1 MTNQWRPGAD
11 NAALIARAEML
22 TQVRQFFAQ
31 RKVLEV
37 ETPLLCQ
44 GAPTD
49 PHLQSIQVDT
59 NGETR
64 FLQTSPEFAMKRLLA
79 AGSGDIFQICKSFR
93 GGEISP
99 KHNPEFTMLEW
110 YRIGFDL
117 PELIAELIAL
127 VTDVLGEQAVFEA
140 SYQTLFEQHVG
151 VNPHQVS
158 DELLADLGKQT
169 AGRKLAAMTR
179 ADWLDLL
186 MSQVVEP
193 KLPAG
198 IAVIID
204 FPACQA
210 ALCQISAN
218 DDGDEVAKRFE
229 IYINGVELANGYLEL
244 RDSDELAKRF
254 EADRQI
260 RQQQNL
266 ATNVGDDYLLA
277 AMHSGLPPCAG
288 VAVGLDR
295 LLMARTGISNIG
307 ELLSFPFGNA

>member
-1 MTNQWRPGAD
+1 MTTQWRPGAD
-11 NAALIARAEML
+11 QAALIARAEML
-22 TQVRQFFAQ
+22 TQLRHFFAQ

-49 PHLQSIQVDT
+49 PHLESMQVDT
-59 NGETR
+59 NSGVR

-79 AGSGDIFQICKSFR
+79 AGSGDIYQICKSFR

-110 YRIGFDL
+110 YRTGFTL
-117 PELIAELIAL
+117 TELITEVIDLL
-127 VTDVLGEQAVFEA
+127 QQVLGLLPVFEA
-140 SYQTLFEQHVG
+140 SYQQLFEQHLG

-158 DELLADLGKQT
+158 TEVVAELGQKI
-169 AGRKLAAMTR
+169 AGRELDSMTR
-179 ADWLDLL
+179 TDWLDLL

-198 IAVIID
+198 IAVITG

-210 ALCQISAN
+210 ALSQVAEDDNGNQI
-218 DDGDEVAKRFE
+218 AKRFE
-229 IYINGVELANGYLEL
+229 VYVNGVELANGYLEL
-244 RDSDELAKRF
+244 LDSDELAKRF
-254 EADRQI
+254 ALDRQI
-260 RQQQNL
+260 RQHQNL

-277 AMHSGLPPCAG
+277 AMQQGLPACAG

-295 LLMARTGISNIG
+295 LLMAKTGIIDIAK
-307 ELLSFPFGNA
+307 LLSFPCGNA

>member
-1 MTNQWRPGAD
+1 MTNLWRPGAD
-11 NAALIARAEML
+11 NVALIARAEML
-22 TQVRQFFAQ
+22 THVRHFFAQ

-49 PHLQSIQVDT
+49 PHLASIQVDT

-79 AGSGDIFQICKSFR
+79 ADSGDIFQICKSFR
-93 GGEISP
+93 GGESSP

-110 YRIGFDL
+110 YRTGFDL
-117 PELIAELIAL
+117 PELIAELITL
-127 VTDVLGEQAVFEA
+127 LEQILGEQVVFET
-140 SYQTLFEQHVG
+140 SYQALFEQHLR

-158 DELLADLGKQT
+158 AELLADLGSKA
-169 AGRKLAAMTR
+169 AGRKLAAMAR

-198 IAVIID
+198 IAVITD

-210 ALCQISAN
+210 ALSQTAINA
-218 DDGDEVAKRFE
+218 DGDDVAKRFE

-244 RDSDELAKRF
+244 RDSEELAKRF

-277 AMHSGLPPCAG
+277 AMQSGLPACAG

-295 LLMARTGISNIG
+295 LLMAKTGISNIG
-307 ELLSFPFGNA
+307 QLLSFPFGNA

>member
-1 MTNQWRPGAD
+1 MTTQWRPGAD
-11 NAALIARAEML
+11 QAALIARAEML
-22 TQVRQFFAQ
+22 TQLRHFFAQ

-49 PHLQSIQVDT
+49 PHLESMQVDT
-59 NGETR
+59 NSGVR

-79 AGSGDIFQICKSFR
+79 AGSGDIYQICKSFR
-93 GGEISP
+93 GGESSAR
-99 KHNPEFTMLEW
+99 HNPEFTMLEW
-110 YRIGFDL
+110 YRTGFTL
-117 PELIAELIAL
+117 AELIAEVIDLL
-127 VTDVLGEQAVFEA
+127 QQVLGLQPTFEA
-140 SYQTLFEQHVG
+140 SYQELFEQYLG
-151 VNPHQVS
+151 VNPHQIS
-158 DELLADLGKQT
+158 NEALAELGHKV
-169 AGRKLAAMTR
+169 AGRELDNMTR

-193 KLPAG
+193 TLPPG
-198 IAVIID
+198 IAVITD

-210 ALCQISAN
+210 ALSQVAEDNKAN
-218 DDGDEVAKRFE
+218 QVAKRFE
-229 IYINGVELANGYLEL
+229 VYINGVELANGYLEL
-244 RDSDELAKRF
+244 LDSDELAKRF

-277 AMHSGLPPCAG
+277 AMQKGLPACAG

-295 LLMARTGISNIG
+295 LLMAKTGSSDIAK
-307 ELLSFPFGNA
+307 LLSFPCGNA

>member
-1 MTNQWRPGAD
+1 MTTQWRPGAD
-11 NAALIARAEML
+11 QAALIARAEML
-22 TQVRQFFAQ
+22 TQVRHFFAQ

-49 PHLQSIQVDT
+49 LHLESMQVDT
-59 NGETR
+59 NSGVR

-79 AGSGDIFQICKSFR
+79 AGSGDIYQICKSFR
-93 GGEISP
+93 GGESSAR
-99 KHNPEFTMLEW
+99 HNPEFTMLEW
-110 YRIGFDL
+110 YRTGFTL
-117 PELIAELIAL
+117 AELVAEVIDL
-127 VTDVLGEQAVFEA
+127 LQQELGLLPVFEA
-140 SYQTLFEQHVG
+140 SYQELFEQYLG

-158 DELLADLGKQT
+158 NDTLVELGEKV
-169 AGRKLAAMTR
+169 AGRELDSMMQ

-193 KLPAG
+193 KLPPG
-198 IAVIID
+198 IAVITG

-210 ALCQISAN
+210 ALSQVTEDDSGNQI
-218 DDGDEVAKRFE
+218 AKRFE
-229 IYINGVELANGYLEL
+229 VYINGVELANGYLEL
-244 RDSDELAKRF
+244 LDSDELAKRF

-277 AMHSGLPPCAG
+277 AMQKGLPACAG

-295 LLMARTGISNIG
+295 LLMAKLGSRDIAT
-307 ELLSFPFGNA
+307 LLSFPFGNA